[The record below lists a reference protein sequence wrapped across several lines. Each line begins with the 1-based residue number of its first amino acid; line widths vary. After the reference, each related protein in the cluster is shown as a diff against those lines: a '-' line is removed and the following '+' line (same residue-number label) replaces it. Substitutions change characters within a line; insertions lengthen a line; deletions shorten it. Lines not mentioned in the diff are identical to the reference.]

1 MGFGEDELITQR
13 LRLIAD
19 NMLDMVSIINPE
31 GIIEYISPS
40 IINILG
46 YEPERLVGHSFADII
61 HPQDLDSA
69 ITAFSTAA
77 KATIQTRE
85 ETRCR
90 HADGHY
96 VWLDS
101 VVNPVMGDNG
111 MVKAIVLASRDI
123 TARRHAEQYLQ
134 DERQK
139 LYSLLDGLPSFLYL
153 KNADY
158 SIGYYNQKFRQLFGD
173 PAGRPCFDVV
183 NGFDQP
189 CKNCPTFRVFETNS
203 PEVWEWSSRE
213 DKTYQIYV
221 YPFSDIDGT
230 PLVLGLGIDI
240 TDRKRAEGELEY
252 RIDFEKLITDIS
264 INFINIAQAEID
276 DSINYALC
284 AIGEFAGVDRSYVFQ
299 FFNNQTRVECTH
311 EWCADGIEPLMG
323 SLKDLDV
330 NNFPWSMD
338 KLRRFEHIHIV
349 RLADLPDEARAESEL
364 FQSLGIYS
372 LVVLP
377 MTYEKILV
385 GFIGFVSVREE
396 KTWPQEIMVL
406 LKIVSGTLVNI
417 LERKKT
423 ENALRLSEERFS
435 KAFRVSPCAMSIHRL
450 ADGKIIDVN
459 NSFLSGLGYGREEVI
474 GATSSK
480 LKFWVESGNFSRI
493 IAIIN
498 RNQGEISNYEIKFYT
513 KSGEERLGLL
523 STEMIELNNE
533 PCILMSINDITEI
546 RHFEREMARLDRL
559 NLIGQMAVG
568 IGHEIRNPMTTVRGF
583 LQLLS
588 NKKGQSK
595 YKEYYDLMIGELD
608 RANSIIT
615 EYLFLAKNK
624 AINLQPGNLNTII
637 EAMYPL
643 ISADAIMHD
652 NNIIKELGNVPDI
665 LIDEKEIRQL
675 ICNLVRN
682 GLEAMPTGGNLT
694 ISTFLVGG
702 EVVLSVQ
709 DQGGGIVP
717 EAMDKLGTPFF
728 TTKDTG
734 TGLGLA
740 VCYSIAYRH
749 GASIKIKT
757 DSGGTTFQVRFK
769 LLERLNRVSCIP
781 GSSRVAQSRQL
792 VKRNRISNP

>member
-1 MGFGEDELITQR
+1 MGFEENELITHR
-13 LRLIAD
+13 LHLITD
-19 NMLDMVSIINPE
+19 NMLDMVSSINPE

-46 YEPERLVGHSFADII
+46 YEPKRLVGHSFADIV
-61 HPQDLDSA
+61 HPQDLNQA
-69 ITAFSTAA
+69 LTAVRTVAD
-77 KATIQTRE
+77 TTTHTRV

-96 VWLDS
+96 LWLDT
-101 VVNPVMGDNG
+101 VVTPVTGDNW

-123 TARRHAEQYLQ
+123 TDRKHAEQHLQ
-134 DERQK
+134 NERQK
-139 LYSLLDGLPSFLYL
+139 LYSLLDGLPSFVYL
-153 KNADY
+153 QNADY
-158 SIGYYNQKFRQLFGD
+158 SIGYHNQKFRQLFGD

-252 RIDFEKLITDIS
+252 RINFEKLITDIS
-264 INFINIAQAEID
+264 INFINMAQDQID
-276 DSINYALC
+276 GSINYALR
-284 AIGEFAGVDRSYVFQ
+284 AMGEFAGVDRSYVFQ
-299 FFNNQTRVECTH
+299 FLNNQTRVDCTH
-311 EWCADGIEPLMG
+311 EWCADGIESLMG
-323 SLKDLDV
+323 ILKDQDV
-330 NNFPWSMD
+330 NSIPWLMD
-338 KLRRFEHIHIV
+338 KLRQFELINIIRV
-349 RLADLPDEARAESEL
+349 AELPDEAKLEKEHLQA
-364 FQSLGIYS
+364 QGVHSLI
-372 LVVLP
+372 VLP
-377 MTYEKILV
+377 MVYGKTLV
-385 GFIGFVSVREE
+385 GFIGFDSVREE
-396 KTWPQEIMVL
+396 KTWPQEIIVL
-406 LKIVSGTLVNI
+406 LKIVGGTLVNI
-417 LERKKT
+417 LERKKA
-423 ENALRLSEERFS
+423 EDALRLSEERFS
-435 KAFRVSPCAMSIHRL
+435 KAFRASPCAMSIHRL
-450 ADGKIIDVN
+450 ADGKIIDAN

-474 GATSSK
+474 GTTSSK
-480 LKFWVESGNFSRI
+480 LKFWVEPGNFSKI

-498 RNQGEISNYEIKFYT
+498 RKHGEISNYEIKFYT

-523 STEMIELNNE
+523 SAEMIELNNE
-533 PCILMSINDITEI
+533 PCILMSVNDITEI

-559 NLIGQMAVG
+559 NLIGQMAAG

-588 NKKGQSK
+588 NKEGQSK

-615 EYLFLAKNK
+615 EYLSLAKNK
-624 AINLQPGNLNTII
+624 AINLHPGNLNTII
-637 EAMYPL
+637 DAMHPL
-643 ISADAIMHD
+643 ISADAKLHD
-652 NNIIKELGNVPDI
+652 INIIMELGNVPNI

-675 ICNLVRN
+675 ILNLVRN
-682 GLEAMPTGGNLT
+682 GTEAMSTGGNLI
-694 ISTFLVGG
+694 ISTFLLGK

-709 DQGGGIVP
+709 DQGGGILP

-740 VCYSIAYRH
+740 VCYSIAHRH

-757 DSGGTTFQVRFK
+757 DSGGTTFQVRFT
-769 LLERLNRVSCIP
+769 S
-781 GSSRVAQSRQL
+781 A
-792 VKRNRISNP
+792 